1 MSGWLYIIKNGDLYK
16 IGITRY
22 FEKRM
27 SQLKPDYVV
36 IKLYSRDFKQ
46 LEREFH
52 KRYKNVRIPQTEYFR
67 LDNIQ
72 IKEIKQRIS
81 SFYYP
86 RSITFIIFIKLISLL
101 LVCFIILLLFL
112 SLTINDFNEVL
123 FRSLLLMERISY
135 GMAFFSLFIRSK
147 KYFSLLNEL
156 KFRLSKLFILFM
168 FGFLFRIVSALYI
181 SK

>member
-101 LVCFIILLLFL
+101 LAIFIFLLLFF
-112 SLTINDFNEVL
+112 SLTINDLNEVL
-123 FRSLLLMERISY
+123 FRSLLLIERISY
-135 GMAFFSLFIRSK
+135 GMALLSLFIRSK
-147 KYFSLLNEL
+147 KYFCLLNES
-156 KFRLSKLFILFM
+156 KFRLSKFFILSL
-168 FGFLFRIVSALYI
+168 FGFVFRIVSGLYI